1 MCNSSIQLGT
11 SCLKKMEE
19 TGEEVKKQYQK
30 INATETC

>member
-11 SCLKKMEE
+11 SCLKMKE